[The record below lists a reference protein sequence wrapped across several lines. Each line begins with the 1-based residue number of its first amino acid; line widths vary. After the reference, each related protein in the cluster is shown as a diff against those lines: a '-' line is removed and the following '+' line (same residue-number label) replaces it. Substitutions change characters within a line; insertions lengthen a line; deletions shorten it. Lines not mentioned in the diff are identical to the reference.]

1 MLILAVVCSVLLL
14 IVAFIP
20 FYWFWQAYQLIVNR
34 RIEVFV
40 SREVAAAS
48 SSVDLDAVIRS
59 VSLIKVFCGVM
70 VIASLV
76 FVQEVSHPMMA
87 MFSNGGSGLIIGVMM
102 LEPTLR
108 MFQKRKFK

>member
-1 MLILAVVCSVLLL
+1 MLILAVVDVILLL
-14 IVAFIP
+14 IVACIP

-34 RIEVFV
+34 RIELFV

-48 SSVDLDAVIRS
+48 SSADLDAAIRS
-59 VSLIKVFCGVM
+59 VFLIKVFCGVM

-76 FVQEVSHPMMA
+76 FVLEVSHPMMA
-87 MFSNGGSGLIIGVMM
+87 MFSNGGSGLIVGVMS